1 MNKDK
6 SLIAKIIYFI
16 VKVINSENKILN
28 IFKGLIGFTIIWYIA
43 SVFIGSNAL
52 PSPFKVYAS
61 IPSELDKTMM
71 IHTLTSLWR
80 LLAALII
87 SIVIGLVVGG
97 LMGRFKKVNNLLYP
111 LIYFTYPIP
120 KTALLPVIM
129 ILFGLGDSS
138 KITLIVLIT
147 VFQMIVSVR
156 DAVANIDKEY
166 FMPLY
171 SLGATEIQIVKN
183 VTVYAILPSLLTS
196 IRLSIGT
203 ALSILFFAENYGT
216 SFGLGYYIQ
225 DCWSRI
231 DYISMYVGIMMIS
244 FIGFALFILIDILE
258 NKFCSWKNN

>member
-1 MNKDK
+1 MGSK
-6 SLIAKIIYFI
+6 
-16 VKVINSENKILN
+16 EKILN
-28 IFKGLIGFTIIWYIA
+28 ITKGLTVFTILWFIA
-43 SVFIGSNAL
+43 SIFVDSNAL

-61 IPSELDKTMM
+61 IPSELDNTMLL
-71 IHTLTSLWR
+71 HTLASLGR
-80 LLAALII
+80 LTAALLI
-87 SIVIGLVVGG
+87 SITIGLVVGG
-97 LMGRFKKVNNLLYP
+97 LMGRYEKINNALYP
-111 LIYFTYPIP
+111 LVYFTYPIP

-129 ILFGLGDSS
+129 ILFGLGESS
-138 KITLIVLIT
+138 KITLIVLIL

-156 DAVANIDKEY
+156 DSVANIDKEY

-171 SLGATEIQIVKN
+171 SLGATEGQIIKN
-183 VTVYAILPSLLTS
+183 VTVYTILPELLTS

-216 SFGLGYYIQ
+216 SYGLGYYIQ

-244 FIGFALFILIDILE
+244 FIGFTLFIIIDILE